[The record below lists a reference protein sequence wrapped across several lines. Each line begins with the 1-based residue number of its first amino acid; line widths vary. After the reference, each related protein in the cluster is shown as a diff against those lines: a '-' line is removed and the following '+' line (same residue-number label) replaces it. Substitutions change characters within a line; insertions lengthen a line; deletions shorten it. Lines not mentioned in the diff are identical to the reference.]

1 MGDFGNFNS
10 NYAGNFAQNPTI
22 VDAQATYV
30 REQAERVSVRR
41 VYAEM
46 TVGLIVTTLVAM
58 FTQST
63 GALYYYL
70 YATGRFGFF
79 GIIIAQVALAVIL
92 GMRVMKMSVFAARAM
107 FYAYA
112 ALTGFTLSAIFTV
125 FSLGSIAMVLALTAG
140 FFLCLTMLALTT
152 KVNMLKA
159 GPILM
164 VALLVLCVSQVIL
177 MFVAPSAGTMR
188 LIAAIAVLIFAGL
201 TAYDAQKTRAIFEAY
216 ADQPE
221 MIKRISIICAF
232 NLYLDF
238 INMFVYLLELLGN
251 RRD

>member
-1 MGDFGNFNS
+1 
-10 NYAGNFAQNPTI
+10 
-22 VDAQATYV
+22 
-30 REQAERVSVRR
+30 
-41 VYAEM
+41 
-46 TVGLIVTTLVAM
+46 
-58 FTQST
+58 
-63 GALYYYL
+63 
-70 YATGRFGFF
+70 
-79 GIIIAQVALAVIL
+79 
-92 GMRVMKMSVFAARAM
+92 
-107 FYAYA
+107 
-112 ALTGFTLSAIFTV
+112 
-125 FSLGSIAMVLALTAG
+125 
-140 FFLCLTMLALTT
+140 
-152 KVNMLKA
+152 
-159 GPILM
+159 ILM

-188 LIAAIAVLIFAGL
+188 FIAAIAVLIFAGL